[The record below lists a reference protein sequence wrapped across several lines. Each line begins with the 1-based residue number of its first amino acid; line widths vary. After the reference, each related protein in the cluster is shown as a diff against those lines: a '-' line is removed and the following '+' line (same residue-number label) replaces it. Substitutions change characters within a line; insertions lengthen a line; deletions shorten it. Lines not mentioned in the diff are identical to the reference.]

1 MNTITPE
8 QEIDQS
14 YLTDVLRKA
23 LDKPALKIIDWNM
36 QPIHGGMEWDSA
48 VFRFQCN
55 VRETG
60 ETFPYSLILKTV
72 KPTEEAGDPGGIWY
86 WKRETLAYQSGLLQG
101 LPGGNI
107 IAPACYDVQER
118 PDGSLWLWLE
128 EVKDDVG
135 TPWPVE
141 HYAVVAR
148 HLGQFNGAY
157 LVGQAYPSEAWVTRN
172 WLRKYV
178 EHSASMIEFI
188 RSNPGHPTVTAIF
201 PGDSVA
207 QILAIWEERNRVLEA
222 VENLPQ
228 VFCHQDA
235 FKRNLFARQ
244 NKTIAIDWGYLGV
257 APVGAELVALVA
269 GSIGLFEVPVDRVK
283 EMDRICFE
291 GYLQGL
297 RDAGWNG
304 DQKLV
309 RMGYTIS
316 CLLRYPLGGTVGEEL
331 PRMLDQ
337 KGRSLMEISFNK
349 SADEI
354 EKTDPALV
362 SYYQALIP
370 EALKMLG
377 MKRLLNLVGR
387 IAIHTL
393 DLRIKVRNRAKV

>member
-1 MNTITPE
+1 M
-8 QEIDQS
+8 ID
-14 YLTDVLRKA
+14 RH
-23 LDKPALKIIDWNM
+23 LK
-36 QPIHGGMEWDSA
+36 
-48 VFRFQCN
+48 
-55 VRETG
+55 
-60 ETFPYSLILKTV
+60 SLI
-72 KPTEEAGDPGGIWY
+72 G
-86 WKRETLAYQSGLLQG
+86 
-101 LPGGNI
+101 
-107 IAPACYDVQER
+107 
-118 PDGSLWLWLE
+118 
-128 EVKDDVG
+128 
-135 TPWPVE
+135 
-141 HYAVVAR
+141 
-148 HLGQFNGAY
+148 
-157 LVGQAYPSEAWVTRN
+157 
-172 WLRKYV
+172 KY
-178 EHSASMIEFI
+178 SRF
-188 RSNPGHPTVTAIF
+188 TA
-201 PGDSVA
+201 
-207 QILAIWEERNRVLEA
+207 LWEERNRILDV

-235 FKRNLFARQ
+235 FKRNLFALQ

-283 EMDRICFE
+283 EMDHICFE

-304 DQKLV
+304 DPKLV

-316 CLLRYPLGGTVGEEL
+316 CLFRYPLGATVGQEL

-337 KGRSLMEISFNK
+337 KNRSLMEITLNK

-377 MKRLLNLVGR
+377 MKRLVNLLGR

-393 DLRIKVRNRAKV
+393 DLRIKLRNRAKL